1 MNDKLIIEKVK
12 QLKETAINNQ
22 SNWQFPNEHYIE
34 ATGMIIALN
43 EVLSVLESS
52 TDGREKD
59 KICNDKCKWFKI
71 GYGHCNFCI
80 RQVKEHDCKDNFES
94 SEPEK
99 PKDKVM
105 AEEIYN
111 DQAEFNKWLRENT
124 DYEKEHIISMMEEY
138 AQQFKSNEVTDE
150 GLRVTDE
157 EIENWAANFCNKYDS
172 SEYGYGDM
180 LIEGAKAMR
189 DGKI

>member
-1 MNDKLIIEKVK
+1 MKYEIRAELLEQIIEK
-12 QLKETAINNQ
+12 LK
-22 SNWQFPNEHYIE
+22 
-34 ATGMIIALN
+34 GIILIYHTIPIHDSVSAKTLQELN
-43 EVLSVLESS
+43 KLNLDLESELSVLESS

-138 AQQFKSNEVTDE
+138 AQQFKSKE
-150 GLRVTDE
+150 VTDE
-157 EIENWAANFCNKYDS
+157 EISKKLD
-172 SEYGYGDM
+172 
-180 LIEGAKAMR
+180 LIDFKTSRERETAFELCVWMR
-189 DGKI
+189 DGKIK